1 MKGLKLWR
9 TFQEGAK
16 NYTRN
21 GWLTVATVVVMT
33 LSLFIVSMTM
43 ILGITTNLILDN
55 LRDKINISVSFNSDV
70 PEEDILSIKQG
81 LEKYK
86 EVASIQYISRE
97 KALSDFIIM
106 GDNDP
111 VIAQALDEI
120 GENPLLASLNIK
132 ANRPDQ
138 YDTIAQALAQA
149 SFKEDINRINYEKNK
164 TAIERLDSINTVT
177 RKAGL
182 ILGIIFISIAFLI
195 TFNTIRINMHSRRNE
210 FEIMRLVGASNT
222 YMRMPSVFEGV
233 FYGLTAACVT
243 LLFLFVSIEAL
254 APLTKMADG
263 FVTQGTLLNYYTRH
277 FLEISLAVTLL
288 GVTLG
293 ALGGF
298 VAVRKYLKV

>member
-9 TFQEGAK
+9 TLQEGAK
-16 NYTRN
+16 NYLRN

-70 PEEDILSIKQG
+70 TEASILSIKQN

-86 EVASIQYISRE
+86 EVASIRYISRDQ
-97 KALSDFIIM
+97 ALSDFIAM

-111 VIAQALDEI
+111 VITQALEEI

-132 ANRPDQ
+132 ANNPNQ
-138 YDTIAQALAQA
+138 YDTIVQALNQ
-149 SFKEDINRINYEKNK
+149 STFKNDISRINYEKNK
-164 TAIERLDSINTVT
+164 TAIERLDNINKMT
-177 RKAGL
+177 RKIGL
-182 ILGIIFISIAFLI
+182 ILGIIFVSISFLI

-222 YMRMPSVFEGV
+222 YVRMPSVFEGIL
-233 FYGLTAACVT
+233 YGLTATAAT
-243 LLFLFVSIEAL
+243 LVFLFVSMQVLSPL
-254 APLTKMADG
+254 ARMANG
-263 FVTQGTLLNYYTRH
+263 FVTEGTMLGYYTNH
-277 FLEISLAVTLL
+277 FLQIALFVTIL
-288 GVTLG
+288 GVILG

>member
-263 FVTQGTLLNYYTRH
+263 FVTQGTLLSYYTRH

>member
-9 TFQEGAK
+9 TFREGAK

-43 ILGITTNLILDN
+43 ILGITGSLILDN
-55 LRDKINISVSFNSDV
+55 LRDKINIGVSFN
-70 PEEDILSIKQG
+70 PEVTEASILSIKSS
-81 LEKYK
+81 LEKYQ
-86 EVASIQYISRE
+86 EVASIQYISRDQ
-97 KALSDFIIM
+97 ALSDFIAM

-111 VIAQALDEI
+111 VITQALEEI

-132 ANRPDQ
+132 AHNPEQ
-138 YDTIAQALAQA
+138 YTIIAEALNQ
-149 SFKEDINRINYEKNK
+149 STFKDDIARINYEKNK
-164 TAIERLDSINTVT
+164 TAIERLDGINQMT
-177 RKAGL
+177 RKVGL
-182 ILGIIFISIAFLI
+182 ILGIIFVSISFLI

-222 YMRMPSVFEGV
+222 YVRMPSVFEGI
-233 FYGLTAACVT
+233 FYGLTAAFVT
-243 LLFLFVSIEAL
+243 LILVFVSIQAL
-254 APLTKMADG
+254 APM
-263 FVTQGTLLNYYTRH
+263 TQGVITDGTLLDYYAGH
-277 FLEISLAVTLL
+277 FLQISLSITML
-288 GVTLG
+288 GGVLG

>member
-9 TFQEGAK
+9 TFQEGLK

-55 LRDKINISVSFNSDV
+55 LRDKINISVSFNPDV
-70 PEEDILSIKQG
+70 TESSILSIKKS
-81 LEKYK
+81 LEQYK
-86 EVASIQYISRE
+86 EVASITYISRDQ
-97 KALSDFIIM
+97 ALSDFIAM

-111 VIAQALDEI
+111 IITQALEEI

-132 ANRPDQ
+132 AHSPEQ
-138 YDTIAQALAQA
+138 YDTIAQALTQ
-149 SFKEDINRINYEKNK
+149 STFKADISRINYEKNK
-164 TAIERLDSINTVT
+164 TAIERLDNINTIT
-177 RKAGL
+177 RKLGL
-182 ILGIIFISIAFLI
+182 ILGIIFISISFLI

-222 YMRMPSVFEGV
+222 YVRMPSVFEGV
-233 FYGLTAACVT
+233 FYGLTAAVVT
-243 LLFLFVSIEAL
+243 LVFLFVSIQAL
-254 APLTKMADG
+254 APLTRMGNG
-263 FVTQGTLLNYYTRH
+263 FVSEGTLMDYYAVH
-277 FLEISLAVTLL
+277 FLEISLSVTIL
-288 GVTLG
+288 GIVLG